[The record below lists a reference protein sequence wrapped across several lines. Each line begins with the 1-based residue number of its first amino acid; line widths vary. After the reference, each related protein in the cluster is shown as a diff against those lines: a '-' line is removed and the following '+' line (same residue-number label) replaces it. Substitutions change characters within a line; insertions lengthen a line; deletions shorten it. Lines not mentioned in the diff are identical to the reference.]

1 MEFKYK
7 KVEVKP
13 EQRIFVFGDVHGA
26 YHLVEKAFKV
36 LGIQDSDVKVFLG
49 DLEDRGSQ
57 NIKCLEKVQPH
68 NPNTYCVL
76 GNHEH
81 LYYAGVIEG
90 SPDHYQCWIQNGG
103 DITAEEVGHDNLEM
117 LAPMIEWMPTALEV
131 VRGDKSYG
139 FTHADWPPFLSSYAF
154 QEIKSSFMK
163 HQFGGNLFE
172 NLIWSRAG
180 ANATTQGIQLNSVKG
195 VEYIFHGHSYMKKP
209 TINANRVFIDTGG
222 VFNGNLSVAVIE
234 PDGELWFYSTLE
246 ED

>member
-1 MEFKYK
+1 MEFKYQ
-7 KVEVKP
+7 KVEAEVG
-13 EQRIFVFGDVHGA
+13 QRIFVFGDLHGS
-26 YHLVEKAFKV
+26 YHLVEKAFRV
-36 LGIQDSDVKVFLG
+36 LGIRDEDVKVFVG
-49 DLEDRGSQ
+49 DYCDRSAQ
-57 NIKCLEKVQPH
+57 NIKCFEKVQPH
-68 NPNTYCVL
+68 NSNTYAVI

-81 LYYAGVIEG
+81 LYYAGVVEG
-90 SPDHYQCWIQNGG
+90 SRNHHQCWIQNGG
-103 DITAEEVGHDNLEM
+103 DVTAQEVGYENLEM

-131 VRGDKSYG
+131 VRGDNSYG

-154 QEIKSSFMK
+154 QEIASPAMK
-163 HQFGGNLFE
+163 HQFGDNLFE

-180 ANATTQGIQLNSVKG
+180 ANATTQGVTLNKVKG
-195 VEYIFHGHSYMKKP
+195 VEYIFHGHSYMRKP